1 MRVLT
6 QADAPTVARRLR
18 IPLPIVRAA
27 IGSNRHLLATNGD
40 ETQLCWLRANVPEQE
55 LEAVYLVPRG
65 APLLQLGRLLV
76 YAMKQAVQRN
86 AVVGNYLAIGYFI
99 TEEFTGD
106 PAEPVALAWAQ
117 AFQDQGVTM
126 TRSPART
133 NQVRVTVSSVNA
145 LINGATAWH

>member
-6 QADAPTVARRLR
+6 LDDAETLTRRMR
-18 IPLPIVRAA
+18 IPQPIVEAA
-27 IGSNRHLLATNGD
+27 ISSNRHLLATSNEND
-40 ETQLCWLRANVPEQE
+40 LCWLRADVPRQE
-55 LEAVYLVPRG
+55 LEAVYLIPRG

-86 AVVGNYLAIGYFI
+86 ATVGNYKAIGYFI

-117 AFQDQGVTM
+117 AFADQGVTM
-126 TRSPART
+126 TRNPART
-133 NQVRVTVSSVNA
+133 NQVLVTVSSVNA
-145 LINGATAWH
+145 LINGASAWR